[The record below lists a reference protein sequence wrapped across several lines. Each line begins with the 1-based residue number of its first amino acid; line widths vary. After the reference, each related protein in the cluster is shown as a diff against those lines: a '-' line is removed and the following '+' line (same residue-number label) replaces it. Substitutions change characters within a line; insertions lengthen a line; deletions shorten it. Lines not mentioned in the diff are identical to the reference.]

1 MRDYLEN
8 KNSLNIFDICG
19 TLYKVN
25 TTFEYI
31 KFFHKKNKNFFK
43 YIYVRVVTSK
53 LGKLLAFIFN
63 FSIRKSVIKTL
74 SGFDIKV
81 LNLTAEKFY
90 DEVLESEKNQLIFR
104 FFENT
109 DNKMLLS
116 ASIDPVVNVI
126 AKRLNCIAKS
136 TLLKYNQND
145 ICLGKIL
152 EDVKGNKLSKIE
164 GEKIIKVFTDNFED
178 IDIINKSEK
187 AYLIYPNQK
196 RKNRWDGVVNK
207 SIKINDFQF
216 LKV

>member
-1 MRDYLEN
+1 MQNYFEN

-19 TLYKVN
+19 TLYRVN
-25 TTFEYI
+25 TTFEYV
-31 KFFHKKNKNFFK
+31 KFFHKKNKNFLR
-43 YIYVRVVTSK
+43 YIYVSFVTSK
-53 LGKLLAFIFN
+53 LGKFLALIFN

-81 LNLTAEKFY
+81 INLTAEEFY
-90 DEVLESEKNQLIFR
+90 DEVLESEKNQSIFR

-109 DNKMLLS
+109 DNKLLLS

-126 AKRLNCIAKS
+126 AKRLNCVAKS

-145 ICLGKIL
+145 ICLGEIL
-152 EDVKGNKLSKIE
+152 EDLKGNKLSKIE
-164 GEKIIKVFTDNFED
+164 GDRIIKVFTDNFDD

-207 SIKINDFQF
+207 SIKTNNFQF

>member
-1 MRDYLEN
+1 MRNYLEN
-8 KNSLNIFDICG
+8 KNSINIFDICG

-31 KFFHKKNKNFFK
+31 KFFHKKNKNFLI
-43 YIYVRVVTSK
+43 YIYVSVVTSK
-53 LGKLLAFIFN
+53 LGKLLAHIFN

-81 LNLTAEKFY
+81 LNLMAEKFY
-90 DEVLESEKNQLIFR
+90 DELLEKKKNQSIFR

-126 AKRLNCIAKS
+126 AKRLNCVAAS

-164 GEKIIKVFTDNFED
+164 GEKIIKVFTDNFDD

-187 AYLIYPNQK
+187 AFLIYPNQK
-196 RKNRWDGVVNK
+196 RKKRWDVVVNK
-207 SIKINDFQF
+207 SIKIYDFQF